1 VDDGLRP
8 FLIDIPQADLDD
20 LRDRLARTRW
30 PDELPGRAWS
40 RGVPEGY
47 LRELAEYRRT
57 TYDWRAHEVELNR
70 YPQFTTTIDGQN
82 VHFLH
87 VRSREPNATPLML
100 IHGWP
105 GSVVEFLDVIGPLPD
120 PRARGGDPADA
131 FHLVIPS
138 IPGHGFSR
146 PLSGPGWTHARI
158 ASAFTELMRRLGY
171 ERYGIQ
177 GGDEGAFIAPDM
189 GRIDPAHIIG
199 IHVNALVTIPSMG
212 QILAGLVFFTRA
224 ERRRL
229 ARFRHFRD
237 DMMGYMQ
244 IQGTRPKTLAYGL
257 TDSPAGHLAW
267 IVEKFKEWTDPAAER
282 PEDAID
288 RDRILT
294 NVSVNWFTRA
304 AGSSANL
311 YYETLHEPDAGKR
324 KARNRVP
331 TGVAVSLTQDV
342 TIRRWAQRENNVV
355 YWSEF
360 ERGGHFAALEVPEF
374 LVGDVREFFRLL
386 RR

>member
-1 VDDGLRP
+1 
-8 FLIDIPQADLDD
+8 
-20 LRDRLARTRW
+20 
-30 PDELPGRAWS
+30 
-40 RGVPEGY
+40 
-47 LRELAEYRRT
+47 
-57 TYDWRAHEVELNR
+57 
-70 YPQFTTTIDGQN
+70 
-82 VHFLH
+82 
-87 VRSREPNATPLML
+87 
-100 IHGWP
+100 
-105 GSVVEFLDVIGPLPD
+105 
-120 PRARGGDPADA
+120 
-131 FHLVIPS
+131 
-138 IPGHGFSR
+138 
-146 PLSGPGWTHARI
+146 
-158 ASAFTELMRRLGY
+158 
-171 ERYGIQ
+171 
-177 GGDEGAFIAPDM
+177 M

-282 PEDAID
+282 PENAID

-311 YYETLHEPDAGKR
+311 YYETLYEPDAGKR
-324 KARNRVP
+324 KAQP
-331 TGVAVSLTQDV
+331 GSD
-342 TIRRWAQRENNVV
+342 
-355 YWSEF
+355 
-360 ERGGHFAALEVPEF
+360 RGGG
-374 LVGDVREFFRLL
+374 LVDTRCHDPTLGSAREQRRVLVRVRARRPL
-386 RR
+386 RRPGGPGVPGR